1 MAKRPWI
8 TPHDVKA
15 YTDIELIKNRSP
27 EKFKVDIMRAEQYVI
42 NYTGNSFS
50 DDNKYPQ
57 IPDPVRIAVILIA
70 EVFAYNASTKDEN
83 TGIKS
88 ESFDDYS
95 YTLFDSTELS
105 LSSLNLGDLLD
116 EFCDEGTT
124 RGKINLKIRRL

>member
-27 EKFKVDIMRAEQYVI
+27 EKLKVDIMRAEQYVI

-57 IPDPVRIAVILIA
+57 IPEPVRIAVILIS

-83 TGIKS
+83 T
-88 ESFDDYS
+88 
-95 YTLFDSTELS
+95 
-105 LSSLNLGDLLD
+105 
-116 EFCDEGTT
+116 
-124 RGKINLKIRRL
+124 